1 MDEFVSNPIFYTETT
16 KDISISKS
24 NTLIE
29 AGFDLT
35 LAEHDLMTLAINKLH
50 KQATGNH
57 EVFITAQE
65 FAVANKI
72 SESHAYQQLKAT
84 ADKLM
89 ERHLKFPLYIDLDK
103 KQNKEPNAVCVVPPK
118 HGRYETVPTKHN
130 WLQSVGYMESNGF
143 IYLLFTDPIR
153 FLIDKTGD
161 SYTTYN
167 FTNTIEMTTFG
178 GKRLYEMVCKWKDLG
193 KTKMMYI
200 DEWKD
205 FFGVSSKYEKVFE
218 FKRWVLLPAIAEVNS
233 QGDFRISLKQEK
245 VGRSITHFQI
255 LIKKLKTEKTKEK
268 TNPSRDKDT
277 LDMFCNLSDGQ
288 INMYSSILSKAHS
301 ISDLA
306 GNKDYSAFA
315 IWIANILRDPTSVR
329 EETAKRILK
338 HCVQKQTSKIKK
350 LSIPIFC

>member
-161 SYTTYN
+161 AYTTYN

-193 KTKMMYI
+193 KTKLMYI
-200 DEWKD
+200 DEWKE
-205 FFGVSSKYEKVFE
+205 FFGVVDKYPRTAE

-268 TNPSRDKDT
+268 TNPSRDPNTADLFTKMTDAQRH
-277 LDMFCNLSDGQ
+277 LFAKKMSE
-288 INMYSSILSKAHS
+288 MPEMSSYSQGTES
-301 ISDLA
+301 
-306 GNKDYSAFA
+306 YQQFA
-315 IWIANILRDPTSVR
+315 IRIAEMLLQPEKFR
-329 EETAKRILK
+329 EFYPLLT
-338 HCVQKQTSKIKK
+338 K
-350 LSIPIFC
+350 LGYK

>member
-161 SYTTYN
+161 AYTTYN

-193 KTKMMYI
+193 KTKLMYI
-200 DEWKD
+200 DEWKE
-205 FFGVSSKYEKVFE
+205 FFGVADKYPRTAE
-218 FKRWVLLPAIAEVNS
+218 FKRRVLDPAIAEVNA

-268 TNPSRDKDT
+268 TNPSRDPNTADLFTKMTDAQRH
-277 LDMFCNLSDGQ
+277 LFAKKMSE
-288 INMYSSILSKAHS
+288 MPEMSSYSQGTES
-301 ISDLA
+301 
-306 GNKDYSAFA
+306 YQQFA
-315 IWIANILRDPTSVR
+315 IRIAEMLLQPEKFR
-329 EETAKRILK
+329 EFYPLLT
-338 HCVQKQTSKIKK
+338 K
-350 LSIPIFC
+350 LGYK

>member
-130 WLQSVGYMESNGF
+130 WLQSVGYMESNEF

-268 TNPSRDKDT
+268 TNPSRDPNTADLFTKMTDAQRH
-277 LDMFCNLSDGQ
+277 LFANKMSE
-288 INMYSSILSKAHS
+288 MPEMSSYSQGTES
-301 ISDLA
+301 
-306 GNKDYSAFA
+306 YQQFA
-315 IWIANILRDPTSVR
+315 VRIAEMLLQPEKFR
-329 EETAKRILK
+329 EFYPLLT
-338 HCVQKQTSKIKK
+338 K
-350 LSIPIFC
+350 LGYK

>member
-1 MDEFVSNPIFYTETT
+1 MSEFVSNPIFYTETT

-50 KQATGNH
+50 KQATGNND
-57 EVFITAQE
+57 VFITAQE

-89 ERHLKFPLYIDLDK
+89 ERHLKFPLYVDLDK
-103 KQNKEPNAVCVVPPK
+103 KQNKEPNPVCVDPPK
-118 HGRYETVPTKHN
+118 HGRYEIVPTKHN
-130 WLQSVGYMESNGF
+130 WLQSVGYMDANGF

-205 FFGVSSKYEKVFE
+205 FFGVSSKYEKIFE
-218 FKRWVLLPAIAEVNS
+218 FKRWVLLPAIAEVNA

-268 TNPSRDKDT
+268 TNPSRDPNTADLFTKMTDAQRH
-277 LDMFCNLSDGQ
+277 LFAKKMSE
-288 INMYSSILSKAHS
+288 MPEMSSYSQGTES
-301 ISDLA
+301 
-306 GNKDYSAFA
+306 YQQFA
-315 IWIANILRDPTSVR
+315 VRIAEMLLEPEKFR
-329 EETAKRILK
+329 EFYPLLT
-338 HCVQKQTSKIKK
+338 K
-350 LSIPIFC
+350 LGYK

>member
-161 SYTTYN
+161 AYTTYN

-193 KTKMMYI
+193 KTKLMYI
-200 DEWKD
+200 DEWKE
-205 FFGVSSKYEKVFE
+205 FFGVVDKYPRTAE
-218 FKRWVLLPAIAEVNS
+218 FKRWVLLPAIAEVNA

-268 TNPSRDKDT
+268 TNPSRDPNTADLFTKMTDAQRH
-277 LDMFCNLSDGQ
+277 LFAKKMSE
-288 INMYSSILSKAHS
+288 MPEMSSYSQGTES
-301 ISDLA
+301 
-306 GNKDYSAFA
+306 YQQFA
-315 IWIANILRDPTSVR
+315 VRIAEMLLQPEKFR
-329 EETAKRILK
+329 EFYPLLT
-338 HCVQKQTSKIKK
+338 K
-350 LSIPIFC
+350 LGYK

>member
-1 MDEFVSNPIFYTETT
+1 MSEFVSSPIFYTEKT
-16 KDISISKS
+16 KDIPISKS

-50 KQATGNH
+50 KQGTGNR

-72 SESHAYQQLKAT
+72 SESHAYQQLKNT

-103 KQNKEPNAVCVVPPK
+103 KQNREPNAVCVVPPK

-161 SYTTYN
+161 AYTTYD
-167 FTNTIEMTTFG
+167 FTNTIEMTTFS
-178 GKRLYEMVCKWKDLG
+178 GKRLYEMVCKWQDLG
-193 KTKMMYI
+193 KTKLM
-200 DEWKD
+200 
-205 FFGVSSKYEKVFE
+205 
-218 FKRWVLLPAIAEVNS
+218 
-233 QGDFRISLKQEK
+233 
-245 VGRSITHFQI
+245 
-255 LIKKLKTEKTKEK
+255 
-268 TNPSRDKDT
+268 
-277 LDMFCNLSDGQ
+277 
-288 INMYSSILSKAHS
+288 
-301 ISDLA
+301 
-306 GNKDYSAFA
+306 
-315 IWIANILRDPTSVR
+315 
-329 EETAKRILK
+329 
-338 HCVQKQTSKIKK
+338 
-350 LSIPIFC
+350 